1 MAKNYWLVKSEPES
15 YSWQDFVAEKSAKWT
30 GVRNYQARIYL
41 RAMKTG
47 DLVLYYHS
55 VSEKQVVGLARV
67 TREAYPDPEEPDW
80 TIVRLGGGA
89 QIRLGAHALL
99 GASPITFAT
108 VASETIRGVLTTSC
122 PRMCVALAL

>member
-55 VSEKQVVGLARV
+55 VSEKQVVGIARV

-80 TIVRLGGGA
+80 TIVDLAPEKPLENPVTLDAIKADKVLRSMLLVKNSRLSVMPVTERQFGR
-89 QIRLGAHALL
+89 I
-99 GASPITFAT
+99 
-108 VASETIRGVLTTSC
+108 
-122 PRMCVALAL
+122 